1 MHHWYN
7 HFSNDA
13 SVQEAEMDPYTM
25 QIISETRMKELR
37 EQAARHRLAT
47 QARRQQPNQ
56 FRAAAGSWLISVG
69 ERLLPNPS
77 ARPLGLITGTDR

>member
-1 MHHWYN
+1 
-7 HFSNDA
+7 
-13 SVQEAEMDPYTM
+13 MDPYTM
-25 QIISETRMKELR
+25 TIISEMKMKELR

-47 QARRQQPNQ
+47 QARLQQPNQ
-56 FRAAAGSWLISVG
+56 FRAAAGRWLISTG